1 MYFYRQSITLF
12 GIVLP
17 LIAAAGLAGIG
28 VYFQSRVTSSMAQ
41 KEKSSRAHNIG
52 LSATYEMEKRV
63 ILQRPHLERWSKF
76 LSQETASTVT
86 SNLRE
91 ISDKLPP
98 KEIQLTAFDPSA
110 SGGIGAASMQK
121 SSQLRIALRG
131 TFRTMQQAFL
141 ELETRMPQLQLQ
153 ELRMDATSTQSSLV
167 NFQVSYTAW
176 EE

>member
-1 MYFYRQSITLF
+1 MHFYRQSITLF

-17 LIAAAGLAGIG
+17 LVAAAGLAAIG
-28 VYFQSRVTSSMAQ
+28 VFIKSRVSTSFAQ
-41 KEKSSRAHNIG
+41 KEKSSRTHDIG
-52 LSATYEMEKRV
+52 RLAAYELESRV
-63 ILQRPHLERWSKF
+63 ARQRTHLDRWSKQ

-91 ISDKLPP
+91 ISEKLPT
-98 KEIQLTAFDPSA
+98 KEIQLTAFDPGP
-110 SGGIGAASMQK
+110 SGGLGAASAQN

-153 ELRMDATSTQSSLV
+153 EFRMDASSTQSSLV

-176 EE
+176 EQ

>member
-1 MYFYRQSITLF
+1 MHLYRQSIILF

-17 LIAAAGLAGIG
+17 LVAAVGLAGVG
-28 VYFQSRVTSSMAQ
+28 VYVKSRVTTSFAQ
-41 KEKSSRAHNIG
+41 KEKSSRTHEIG
-52 LSATYEMEKRV
+52 RIAAYELESRV
-63 ILQRPHLERWSKF
+63 ARQRTHLDRWAQQ

-91 ISDKLPP
+91 ISEKLPA
-98 KEIQLTAFDPSA
+98 KEIQLTAFDPGP
-110 SGGIGAASMQK
+110 SGGLGAASAQN
-121 SSQLRIALRG
+121 SSQLRISLRG

-153 ELRMDATSTQSSLV
+153 ELRMDASSTQSSLV

-176 EE
+176 EK